1 MYLIC
6 KPLQITLT
14 VQAQL
19 PAEQVYEC
27 VFGSYGNTPASVQQT
42 EENKAIV
49 KCQTPIVQPVTDR
62 ECYVLGGGWV
72 VPRASNP
79 QLIFGPA

>member
-62 ECYVLGGGWV
+62 E
-72 VPRASNP
+72 
-79 QLIFGPA
+79 